1 MKKTKLVTFI
11 IIFAVILIGAIFF
24 YLGQHREP
32 TNQINVNNNPQ
43 ENINTTEEKLP
54 EILGNKDDLV
64 SFSVV
69 SGSTISGKMAVSGIV
84 KNAYFFEGN
93 ILLNVLDQ
101 NKNVL
106 KTGHGSA
113 ITDWMTSGPVSFQG
127 IIDTLGLPT
136 GAAYIEIRNDNPS
149 GMPENNKSILI
160 PVVIQ

>member
-1 MKKTKLVTFI
+1 
-11 IIFAVILIGAIFF
+11 
-24 YLGQHREP
+24 
-32 TNQINVNNNPQ
+32 
-43 ENINTTEEKLP
+43 
-54 EILGNKDDLV
+54 
-64 SFSVV
+64 
-69 SGSTISGKMAVSGIV
+69 MAVSGIV